1 MKQALVPLGILAA
14 CAANACMDTA
24 EDRELHDRSPSAQAS
39 PAQDDDDED
48 ELELEE
54 TIALDALPPAVRAA
68 ALAAVPGLVITH
80 AEKETEGSDV
90 HYCIHGTAG
99 GDAVEVEVSPDGQ
112 KVEIEHDE
120 DEDGEEGDDGEEG

>member
-1 MKQALVPLGILAA
+1 MKQALLTFGILAA
-14 CAANACMDTA
+14 CAAAACRETA
-24 EDRELHDRSPSAQAS
+24 EDRELHDRSPSV
-39 PAQDDDDED
+39 PAPPADDDDED
-48 ELELEE
+48 ELEVEE

-112 KVEIEHDE
+112 KVEVEHDE
-120 DEDGEEGDDGEEG
+120 DEDGEDGDDDGEG